1 MVEIKQEVFLG
12 VSMGYKVVNNMPL
25 SYQQVH
31 THPYLIFLTC
41 PNIYLVFCHVPDLC
55 SGHAKFM
62 YLPISGCMVEMN
74 KMVSLG
80 VAMGYEVVNSMSL
93 PL

>member
-12 VSMGYKVVNNMPL
+12 ATMGYKVVNSMQL

-31 THPYLIFLTC
+31 THPYLTC
-41 PNIYLVFCHVPDLC
+41 LSSPNINLVFCHVADLC
-55 SGHAKFM
+55 SGHVKFM

-74 KMVSLG
+74 KIVSLG